1 MSTYE
6 FTEDDLKVIANIRAA
21 VADRGEDWTYPE
33 RSVENADWY
42 INMDFENPQNLGG
55 TCKYVLDDGTPA
67 CIVGDALVRSGAD
80 PKQLMKNADAIEITN
95 ALRRDGILNI
105 SPKVSVAIYL
115 AQCEQDVGKNWG
127 VALAKF
133 EQELDTRSKEQVG

>member
-42 INMDFENPQNLGG
+42 IDMDVQDTLNLGG

-67 CIVGDALVRSGAD
+67 CIVGEAFVRSGVE
-80 PKQLMKNADAIEITN
+80 PKHLKKNADAIEITN
-95 ALRRDGILNI
+95 DLRRDGIQNI
-105 SPKVSVAIYL
+105 SPEVSTALYL
-115 AQCEQDVGKNWG
+115 AQCAQDAGINWG

-133 EQELDTRSKEQVG
+133 EKELDTRSKEQVG

>member
-42 INMDFENPQNLGG
+42 INMDFEKPQNLGG

-80 PKQLMKNADAIEITN
+80 PKQLMRDTDAIEITN
-95 ALRRDGILNI
+95 ELWLGGILNI
-105 SPKVSVAIYL
+105 SLKVSMALYVAQG
-115 AQCEQDVGKNWG
+115 AQDRGKTWG
-127 VALAKF
+127 TALAKF
-133 EQELDTRSKEQVG
+133 EKELDTRSKEQVG